1 MHNNRTAHAL
11 IPRLAISLAISTSL
25 LLAACGSDEISS
37 SALGQTTSSSGSDA
51 NEATNLSVAEA
62 LMITDDEIHEVEGF
76 VVGDSG
82 RLWLCAALA
91 ESFPPQCGGPR
102 LALAGA
108 ATAQPETLLP
118 GKLTTSG
125 ETQWTED
132 PVVLSGVVIG
142 EELWVNQ

>member
-1 MHNNRTAHAL
+1 MHNNGTAQPL
-11 IPRLAISLAISTSL
+11 IPRVAIGLAIGMSL

-37 SALGQTTSSSGSDA
+37 SALGQTTASSESPA
-51 NEATNLSVAEA
+51 NDATNLSVAEA
-62 LMITDDEIHEVEGF
+62 LMISDDEIHEVEGF
-76 VVGDSG
+76 VVSDSG

-91 ESFPPQCGGPR
+91 ESFPPQCGEPR

-132 PVVLSGVVIG
+132 TVALSGVVIG
-142 EELWVNQ
+142 AELWINE